1 MKGLISKVVVVAVFC
16 ASMAALAAAQ
26 NLGSVRGS
34 CKDVQGNPIVGA
46 EILWKNQNNGR
57 TYKLKTDK
65 KGNYFSLGIDPGDY
79 TVTLSQNGK
88 VLSEDKGIHV
98 GLDELTHDMNMKQQA
113 AENVAATA
121 KKEGKSSTEVQQQVE
136 KQQAEIAKAQKFNET
151 AKVVNEK
158 LNAADAFMKDKN
170 YPQAISTLQEAAT
183 ILPNNDVVLYR
194 LGRGYMESAKAQT
207 DAAERT
213 KQNTEAYTDLQ
224 KAVDL
229 KKAEPASTD
238 AAKAQRDK
246 ENLAGYYDSLG
257 TAAARLGKTDEAVN
271 DYKQAVELNPT
282 AAAGYYFNL
291 GAILTNS
298 ATDANGKKAAAE
310 AFDKAIAADPTR
322 ADAYYWKATNLMA
335 LATEKDG
342 KLNPPDG
349 TVEAFQKYLDLQPTG
364 PHAEDAKQMLAAM
377 NAAIKSSYG
386 TQRPDKTKKK

>member
-1 MKGLISKVVVVAVFC
+1 MKGLISKALVVAIFC
-16 ASMAALAAAQ
+16 VSLAGLAAAQ
-26 NLGSVRGS
+26 SLGSVRGT
-34 CKDVQGNPIVGA
+34 CKDIQGTPIVGA
-46 EILWKNQNNGR
+46 EVVWKNQNNGR

-65 KGNYFSLGIDPGDY
+65 KGNFFSLGIDPGDY
-79 TVTLSQNGK
+79 TVTLSKDGK

-98 GLDELTHDMNMKQQA
+98 GLDELTHDINMKQQA
-113 AENVAATA
+113 AESVAATA
-121 KKEGKSSTEVQQQVE
+121 KKQGKSSAEVQQQVE
-136 KQQAEIAKAQKFNET
+136 QQQAEIAKAQKFNEN
-151 AKVVNEK
+151 AKLANEK
-158 LNAADAFMKDKN
+158 LNAADALMKEKN
-170 YPQAISTLQEAAT
+170 YPQAISTLQEAAA

-213 KQNTEAYTDLQ
+213 KQNTEAYNDLQ
-224 KAVDL
+224 KAVEI
-229 KKAEPASTD
+229 KKAEPAATD
-238 AAKAQRDK
+238 ATKAQRDK

-257 TAAARLGKTDEAVN
+257 TTAARLGKTDEAVN

-282 AAAGYYFNL
+282 GAAGYYFNL

-310 AFDKAIAADPTR
+310 AFDKAIAADPNR

-342 KLNPPDG
+342 KLNPPEG

-364 PHAEDAKQMLAAM
+364 PHAEEAKQMLAAM
-377 NAAIKSSYG
+377 NASIQSSYG
-386 TQRPDKTKKK
+386 TQRSEKTKKK

>member
-1 MKGLISKVVVVAVFC
+1 
-16 ASMAALAAAQ
+16 MAALAAAQ